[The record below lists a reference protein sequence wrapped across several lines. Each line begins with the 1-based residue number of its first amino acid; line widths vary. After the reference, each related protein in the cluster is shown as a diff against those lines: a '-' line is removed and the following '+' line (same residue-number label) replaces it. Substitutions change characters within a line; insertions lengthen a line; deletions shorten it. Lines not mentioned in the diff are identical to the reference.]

1 MSKTKT
7 KTTSKTAKKTAPAPV
22 LPLKDTIYI
31 ENGTVEVERWTESWR
46 IKTNT
51 PRVSIEVDDGSS
63 DGRPWG
69 CSGIVTVETSD
80 PNILRTLA
88 ASLLDAADWV
98 EEINA
103 ENAAKIKTRLA
114 TRNATRKIVKTK
126 KTKATR

>member
-7 KTTSKTAKKTAPAPV
+7 TKTAKKTAPAPA
-22 LPLKDTIYI
+22 PRLKDTICI
-31 ENGTVEVERWTESWR
+31 ENGTIEVDRWTESWR

-114 TRNATRKIVKTK
+114 TRKIVTTK
-126 KTKATR
+126 KAKATR